1 MSFWNTRNP
10 AVTLD
15 SYPEDFPAISIGYR
29 NGFSVSSTLESS
41 GCASRRMCSLIHGV
55 KTSLAEEKLVPGLGP
70 PEMT

>member
-1 MSFWNTRNP
+1 M
-10 AVTLD
+10 LD
-15 SYPEDFPAISIGYR
+15 SYPEGSRAISIGYR

-41 GCASRRMCSLIHGV
+41 GCVSRRTCSLFHGV